1 MQSLEQCT
9 AAVENLGGYAH
20 GLYAERW
27 APYVKVSPV
36 QSSRSTAEPTC
47 TCTRCLSLCQSRC
60 WPPSCFA
67 AAAGPF
73 GGKQP
78 LVLGCM

>member
-9 AAVENLGGYAH
+9 AAVQNLGGYAH

-36 QSSRSTAEPTC
+36 QKWPE
-47 TCTRCLSLCQSRC
+47 RC
-60 WPPSCFA
+60 
-67 AAAGPF
+67 
-73 GGKQP
+73 
-78 LVLGCM
+78 